1 MHVTEN
7 EWLGEQVQRGETSY
21 DRRRRA
27 VLLSHPNHTAV
38 LQVGAW
44 MYRQGL
50 VCVASDPDQKDSPA
64 L

>member
-44 MYRQGL
+44 MYQQGL
-50 VCVASDPDQKDSPA
+50 IWVQTKKDSQA